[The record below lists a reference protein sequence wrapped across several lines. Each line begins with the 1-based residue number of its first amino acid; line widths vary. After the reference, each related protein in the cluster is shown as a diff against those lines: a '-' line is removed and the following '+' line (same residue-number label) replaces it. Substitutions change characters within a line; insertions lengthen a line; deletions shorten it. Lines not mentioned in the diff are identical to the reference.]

1 MRTNKVILFLSTLL
15 MGALG
20 GYAQESTHW
29 LCDIYSYQYDMTVYF
44 DLEKDGTAVS
54 NRDDFEVAAFV
65 GSECRG
71 VGEFLTVN
79 GTANYGYLR
88 VRSNVSEGE
97 QISFKVYQKTTRRVL
112 EISEILDFNNQGIIG
127 LPSSPFILNLPHILL
142 GDVNKDGLIDAKDVV
157 DLVNYMMGK
166 KELDLNAADVN
177 GDGEVNSADVIMTV
191 NAIMNK

>member
-1 MRTNKVILFLSTLL
+1 
-15 MGALG
+15 
-20 GYAQESTHW
+20 
-29 LCDIYSYQYDMTVYF
+29 
-44 DLEKDGTAVS
+44 
-54 NRDDFEVAAFV
+54 
-65 GSECRG
+65 